1 MSKHLQ
7 NDLEKLER
15 GLLDLGGRVEEAVR
29 RSIAALETRRADL
42 AIDVINGDIE
52 IDRNEV
58 QLEEECL
65 KVLALHQPVAGD
77 LRFIAACLKITNDL
91 ERIGDLAVN
100 IAKRAASLDR
110 ESPMPSPPNLEVMTE
125 QVASMVR
132 ESLDAFVRGDV
143 ERANRVMQQDD
154 EVDSLHKK
162 VMTAMM
168 NVMRQSPDHLD
179 DAMLFI
185 SASRHLER
193 IADHATNIAE
203 DVVYMVE
210 GDIVR
215 HMGPPREQETR
226 AE

>member
-7 NDLEKLER
+7 NDLEKLEV
-15 GLLDLGGRVEEAVR
+15 GLLALGGRVEEAVR

-52 IDRNEV
+52 IDRSEV

-110 ESPMPSPPNLEVMTE
+110 ETPMPSPPNLEVMTE

-132 ESLDAFVRGDV
+132 EALDAFVRGDV
-143 ERANRVMQQDD
+143 SRANRVMQQDD

-162 VMTAMM
+162 VMHAMM
-168 NVMRQSPDHLD
+168 DIMRKSPDHLD

-215 HMGPPREQETR
+215 HMGPPRSEAKR